1 MALPERPEPM
11 NAITHHS
18 NVKVSVTVP
27 DPTFIAGKYVSGK
40 VEMECRADKGLG
52 IGVIMVELF
61 GIQELSSR
69 DHSATSTF
77 LHAQR
82 LFQGP
87 GLPPS
92 NAVQAH
98 AEPGDPPLPSH
109 HYHARRGISTFLF
122 RIPLPVTCPSSVY
135 FGGGLATVRY
145 ELRASASV
153 YWRGEKQLVTER
165 KVIDVVAGLDDA
177 ALTEYVNGTH
187 ATSITVGENGKLW
200 MQGNII
206 GGGIITAGESVCVEL
221 QVKNH
226 SSKTNTGLTLT
237 LTRLLVLPSVEKQ
250 PLQISDTLTNVAFRG
265 PEYIIHPGVEGVA
278 NLVFDIPKTAR
289 EVKGGVYLDE
299 GYHSPRETQSLFEV
313 QCIVSVKMTM
323 GIGRDLVLDI
333 PVTVVSPLAL
343 PDVLMALPQE
353 QILNAAPAEH
363 FSYPTP
369 ISYQDPTP
377 YAPYPAP
384 VSSPPPVALSP
395 SLHIFTAYTDQDQVW
410 LPPPL
415 SPSPSPYVSPIIPL
429 YIPMS
434 PPLVPIQ
441 NLPCP
446 HPPPRPASALASTQP
461 YTYSEHISGL
471 PNTAAQHPL
480 LPLNLTAHYESRLA
494 QELNLEPEE
503 GKGERASRVAHHL
516 HMSSR
521 HRSVSPPSHRFPLP
535 QSSPGGAN
543 ATTVQA
549 RALPPPPLDFSSP
562 NAEPVGP
569 LLTTLPD
576 HPGHISPSP
585 SLHSPWPIPS
595 PQMSNTSLPRSERVE
610 ELERIAAEEAWI
622 TPKSTRKKGKKKQK
636 QRQRQ
641 KQIVDSSA
649 DINKTLPTPPVPH
662 KVLLSPPEANLSD
675 YFSLQRRKS
684 EQDIPMLSEVPPM
697 PIPAPVDRAPPTP
710 TLTAITPA
718 RHTRSNNLAE
728 SLGPENAE
736 SGLDALERRLL
747 AEVGTQKIERIFS
760 TPIDARDLFAGPSI
774 ARGVERGVTSPVKE
788 STVASRP
795 TKGRLSPIKIPAP
808 RIGIDIENDGLNL
821 MVVGPWKLIE
831 RRGMLNQCRNKRLHT
846 EAHEDRDSDERTH
859 RAGTVGGKSKSKSSF
874 SGDDAREERK
884 QKKRRRLV
892 PGDVMVD
899 SELEDEA
906 ESRGRSREGSMKGK
920 KSSKKKEGHRL
931 RRAVKGRVTAWL
943 GAIDANA
950 LPPEEDLIQPSYSEP
965 VPAVQHAEVEESN
978 AVPHTEQPKPEIRVA
993 EREIS
998 PVTPSLPSEEEAV
1011 QPDVPTSAPNP
1022 RSSGFMPIAPE
1033 KRELEP
1039 TVQSQSQRH
1048 VMTTSRRQSHVN
1060 HDLKQLFTRIPAYTR
1075 ATVGDVKGDT
1085 SSHAQLGPAS
1095 IILPS
1100 QPRVPSNPGDRGFK
1114 SSATDGKNK
1123 MGAVKSVLNDL
1134 STVALSAVEQPN
1146 GLVWSNKSNAQ
1157 PHPHLHV
1164 PSPTKQQSQDPEVK
1178 YDVRSARGGRGG
1190 QVTAIAA
1197 FWAAAAAKDASKDAA
1212 SRGTSTDVPSRKQT
1226 APIVAPKP
1234 VIAQHINNPRLT
1246 ERSVTPKPKPVAS
1259 AKSLDMNKAIH
1270 PSHRFAPKAPRP
1282 SRENQTCDQV
1292 IVCPCHCFFVP
1303 RYSYV
1308 VIYCFACSTPHSTA
1322 QTIYGGIN

>member
-153 YWRGEKQLVTER
+153 YWRGEKQLVTE
-165 KVIDVVAGLDDA
+165 A
-177 ALTEYVNGTH
+177 E
-187 ATSITVGENGKLW
+187 VGENGKLW

-662 KVLLSPPEANLSD
+662 K
-675 YFSLQRRKS
+675 S

-736 SGLDALERRLL
+736 SGLGRFRN
-747 AEVGTQKIERIFS
+747 G
-760 TPIDARDLFAGPSI
+760 DARDLFAGPSI

-808 RIGIDIENDGLNL
+808 RIGIDIESDGLN
-821 MVVGPWKLIE
+821 LIE

-965 VPAVQHAEVEESN
+965 SNQNPKSESQKGRS
-978 AVPHTEQPKPEIRVA
+978 P
-993 EREIS
+993 

-1048 VMTTSRRQSHVN
+1048 VMTTSR
-1060 HDLKQLFTRIPAYTR
+1060 PYTR

-1259 AKSLDMNKAIH
+1259 AKSLDMNKASIPVTDSPPKLLGLAGKTKPATKSSSVPAIVSSSLATPMLSSTASLARPPIQQPRRSTAALISNNFIASVE
-1270 PSHRFAPKAPRP
+1270 PSTNKSHGPMKAK
-1282 SRENQTCDQV
+1282 
-1292 IVCPCHCFFVP
+1292 
-1303 RYSYV
+1303 
-1308 VIYCFACSTPHSTA
+1308 STPDLAFGKAKLRDLIRKYQERGS
-1322 QTIYGGIN
+1322 